1 MNSSEHIQPAADPV
15 TLRAGRPLMPVS
27 PLSWPRTRRLHGI
40 DVPRLT
46 RYIPLVEISAGALL
60 GLAVGIAYGVLRF
73 SVADVISGMFFGPL
87 FGLLIGWLIATFT
100 GATGTLTLRTVLHN
114 VVHIVWVLTVVIFC
128 SGVVMLLAALADA
141 AYGRS
146 RQDF

>member
-1 MNSSEHIQPAADPV
+1 MSSSEHIQPAADPA
-15 TLRAGRPLMPVS
+15 TLRVGRPLMPVS
-27 PLSWPRTRRLHGI
+27 PLSWPRMRRLHGI

-46 RYIPLVEISAGALL
+46 RHIPLVEIAAGALL
-60 GLAVGIAYGVLRF
+60 GLVFGIAYGALRF
-73 SVADVISGMFFGPL
+73 AIADLISGMFFGPL

-146 RQDF
+146 RHDF

>member
-1 MNSSEHIQPAADPV
+1 MSSSEHIQPAADPV
-15 TLRAGRPLMPVS
+15 TLRAGRPLAPAS
-27 PLSWPRTRRLHGI
+27 PLSWPRMRRLHGG
-40 DVPRLT
+40 DMPRVTRRVPA
-46 RYIPLVEISAGALL
+46 VEIAAGALL
-60 GLAVGIAYGVLRF
+60 GLAIGILFGMLRF
-73 SVADVISGMFFGPL
+73 SLTDLFYGMFFGPL

-114 VVHIVWVLTVVIFC
+114 VVHIVWVLAVVIVC
-128 SGVVMLLAALADA
+128 SGALVLLAALADA

>member
-1 MNSSEHIQPAADPV
+1 MNPSEHIQAATDPA

-27 PLSWPRTRRLHGI
+27 PLTWPHKRQLRGAHVPRITRR
-40 DVPRLT
+40 
-46 RYIPLVEISAGALL
+46 IPAVEITAGAVL
-60 GLAVGIAYGVLRF
+60 GLAVGILYGVLRL
-73 SVADVISGMFFGPL
+73 SLADVFSGMFFGPL

-114 VVHIVWVLTVVIFC
+114 VIHIVWVLTVVIFC
-128 SGVVMLLAALADA
+128 SGIMVLLAALADA

-146 RQDF
+146 RHDF